1 LTKGAYLWIQK
12 LFFNKAKK
20 ILSVSDP
27 IKEEYEARTNRKIT
41 TILPLIPYE
50 VLTRSRTEL
59 RKELGVKEERRRI
72 LEIIDIMRKDLNN
85 LDYSYSNEWIEN
97 FLEGLKAKIRGDER

>member
-1 LTKGAYLWIQK
+1 MVKLKNQGRKAITIMKTKNIYG
-12 LFFNKAKK
+12 
-20 ILSVSDP
+20 
-27 IKEEYEARTNRKIT
+27 
-41 TILPLIPYE
+41 
-50 VLTRSRTEL
+50 RSICQHCV
-59 RKELGVKEERRRI
+59 ELGVKEERRRI